1 MTTLFHADDF
11 GITDAQAHA
20 IIALSDVC
28 GGRGALDSI
37 SVCANSPAFEK
48 AAALAAPFVMRGSLH
63 AGVHLNLVEGRPC
76 SDPTSLPLLVGPRGT
91 FCHDF
96 VGLLRLSQGPRRDD
110 LRREIERET
119 AAQIRRFLKAFPNL
133 DSRLRIDSHQ
143 HTHAIPLVFDACL
156 AAADGCGC
164 TLEHVRTPVEP
175 LAPHLT
181 SMQTL
186 KRIPPINLAKDAL
199 LALLW
204 HRNRGKLPI
213 GCRTSL
219 FCGVVLSG
227 RMERV
232 DADLLST
239 FQTLAKRRN
248 LDLEMLFHPISIP
261 LEDCLDPDNEPF
273 ATACSSP
280 ARDREA
286 RTLERLG

>member
-1 MTTLFHADDF
+1 MTTLFHADDY
-11 GITDAQAHA
+11 GITATQARAVLALGDA
-20 IIALSDVC
+20 C

-48 AAALAAPFVMRGSLH
+48 ATALAAPFVTRGSLR

-96 VGLLRLSQGPRRDD
+96 VGLLRLSRGPRRDD
-110 LRREIERET
+110 LRRQIEREA
-119 AAQIRRFLKAFPNL
+119 AAQTRRFLEAFPA
-133 DSRLRIDSHQ
+133 LRSHLRVDSHQ

-156 AAADGCGC
+156 AAVDGCGC
-164 TLEHVRTPVEP
+164 TLEHMRTPVEP
-175 LAPHLT
+175 LSPHL
-181 SMQTL
+181 SSL
-186 KRIPPINLAKDAL
+186 HALRRVPPLNLAKDAL

-204 HRNRGKLPI
+204 RRNRGKLPD

-227 RMERV
+227 RMDRI
-232 DADLLST
+232 DADLISA

-248 LDLEMLFHPISIP
+248 LDLEILFHPVSVP
-261 LEDCLDPDNEPF
+261 LGDCLDPDNGPF
-273 ATACSSP
+273 AAACSSP
-280 ARDREA
+280 GRDREA